1 MDGVIVRERI
11 AGHPGVA
18 EIMLDRA
25 EAMNA
30 INTAM
35 ALRLAQACAELATDR
50 QVRAVV
56 LYGTGERAFCVG
68 ADLKERNRMSDA
80 DFLRQRPVFRAAF
93 GGLLALPQPVIA
105 AVHGYAL
112 GGGCELALS
121 CDMIVADETAV
132 FGLPETTVG
141 LVPGGGGTQL
151 ALRRLG
157 PGRAADLVLSGRRV
171 DAGEA
176 ARIGLADRV
185 VPPGTACPE
194 AIELAG
200 RMAAGSPVAGQPF
213 ARGPASAWRR
223 RWRWRTRPGAPP
235 RCPPTGARASPP
247 STRSASRNG
256 QGSDMSDMPARI
268 SLREVGPRDGLQ
280 NEDPV
285 PTPAKIALID
295 RLGHTG
301 VSRIEA
307 VSFVRA
313 DAIPQMADADE
324 VWAGVARVPTVRYS
338 ALAPNLR
345 GARRALDAG
354 FTEVE
359 VVVSASDTH
368 NRKNVNRS
376 TEQSLDEIA
385 VVIDEAHQRGATCQV
400 IVSTAWGCPYE
411 GDVPVD
417 RVLWAAGRA
426 VADGAD
432 SVSFGDTTGMATP
445 RRVRDL
451 VGGFRSRFPGT
462 PLNLHFHNTRGT
474 GLANV
479 LAALELGVDDFDA
492 SVGGLGGCPYAPG
505 ATGNIATEELVHMVE
520 DMGVA
525 TGVDL
530 DAMIDA
536 AAEAERIVG
545 RELPSQVLRAGP
557 RTRTIPA

>member
-1 MDGVIVRERI
+1 
-11 AGHPGVA
+11 
-18 EIMLDRA
+18 
-25 EAMNA
+25 
-30 INTAM
+30 
-35 ALRLAQACAELATDR
+35 
-50 QVRAVV
+50 
-56 LYGTGERAFCVG
+56 
-68 ADLKERNRMSDA
+68 
-80 DFLRQRPVFRAAF
+80 
-93 GGLLALPQPVIA
+93 
-105 AVHGYAL
+105 
-112 GGGCELALS
+112 
-121 CDMIVADETAV
+121 
-132 FGLPETTVG
+132 
-141 LVPGGGGTQL
+141 
-151 ALRRLG
+151 
-157 PGRAADLVLSGRRV
+157 
-171 DAGEA
+171 
-176 ARIGLADRV
+176 
-185 VPPGTACPE
+185 
-194 AIELAG
+194 
-200 RMAAGSPVAGQPF
+200 
-213 ARGPASAWRR
+213 
-223 RWRWRTRPGAPP
+223 
-235 RCPPTGARASPP
+235 
-247 STRSASRNG
+247 
-256 QGSDMSDMPARI
+256 MSDMPARI

-301 VSRIEA
+301 VTRIEA

-313 DAIPQMADADE
+313 EAIPQMADADE

-376 TEQSLDEIA
+376 TERSLDEIA
-385 VVIDEAHQRGATCQV
+385 VVIDEAHQRGAACQV

-451 VGGFRSRFPGT
+451 VGGFRSRHPDT

-474 GLANV
+474 RLANV

-505 ATGNIATEELVHMVE
+505 ATGNLATEDLLYMLDGLGLE
-520 DMGVA
+520 
-525 TGVDL
+525 TGVSL
-530 DAMIDA
+530 EKVLAASRAIESKLGHALASRYA
-536 AAEAERIVG
+536 AAARATSH
-545 RELPSQVLRAGP
+545 RTSTHPSN
-557 RTRTIPA
+557 